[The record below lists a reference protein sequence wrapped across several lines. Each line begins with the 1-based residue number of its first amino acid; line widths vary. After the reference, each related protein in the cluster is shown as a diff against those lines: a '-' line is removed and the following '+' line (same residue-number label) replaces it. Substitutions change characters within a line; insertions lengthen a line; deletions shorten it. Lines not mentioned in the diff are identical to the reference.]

1 MTPAFDVI
9 DLGQLGYA
17 AAYELQVEHLERVLA
32 ARDAGEASRVGCVL
46 LVEHDPPVIT
56 ITRRPEAPSH
66 LLASREVLARAGIEV
81 HETDRGGDITYH
93 GPGQLVVYPILDLNL
108 LKLRLHDY
116 MRLLENTVIAVCGH
130 FGVPAARDVCATGV
144 WVPGR
149 KAGAEEQH
157 REGAR
162 AGAEADGGPFAGS
175 ACEAAPPG
183 SSKICAM
190 GVRVRRWVSMHGLA
204 LNVTTNLDHFRLIVP
219 CGLAGRGV
227 TSLQHELRGRAAPPP
242 MPEVKQVLV
251 DELRRQL
258 RMHVERVEQSEQQR
272 ADVERPATSESLSQS
287 S

>member
-1 MTPAFDVI
+1 MI
-9 DLGQLGYA
+9 DLGRLGYA
-17 AAYELQVEHLERVLA
+17 AAYELQVTHLERVLA
-32 ARDAGEASRVGCVL
+32 ARDVGEASRVGYVL
-46 LVEHDPPVIT
+46 MVEHDPPVIT

-66 LLASREVLARAGIEV
+66 LLASRAVLERAGIEV

-130 FGVPAARDVCATGV
+130 FGVPAMRDVCATGV
-144 WVPGR
+144 WVPR
-149 KAGAEEQH
+149 RDAGADEQH
-157 REGAR
+157 VGVVGAD
-162 AGAEADGGPFAGS
+162 AEADGGPLAGS

-227 TSLQHELRGRAAPPP
+227 TSLHNELPERSAPP
-242 MPEVKQVLV
+242 MPEVKRVLV
-251 DELRRQL
+251 GELQRQL
-258 RMHVERVEQSEQQR
+258 RMHVERVEQAEQQR
-272 ADVERPATSESLSQS
+272 AGVERAATSESPG
-287 S
+287 